1 MMCEMYGNIYK
12 KGSGKQMIFENQQAK
27 KIIFEINTN
36 YIQKCTIRWINF
48 YKFAVKKHRPNEL
61 ILLRA

>member
-1 MMCEMYGNIYK
+1 MICLMFRNRYK
-12 KGSGKQMIFENQQAK
+12 KAFRKQTIFENQHSK

-36 YIQKCTIRWINF
+36 YIHKCTIRRINF
-48 YKFAVKKHRPNEL
+48 YKFAVKKHKPNEL